1 MKVIVGLGNP
11 APKYANTRHNVGAM
25 TVDRLCKQWGISLER
40 KNRYALL
47 GSAWVEGN
55 EVALAKPRSFMNL
68 SGEPVAYLTA
78 RFRVKLEDMLIVY
91 DDMDLPL
98 GVTRL
103 RADGGHGG
111 HNGMRSI
118 IDTLG
123 KQEIPRLRLGVGRS
137 AVDDPI
143 RHVLGGFTAA
153 EAGAVERLLTR
164 AAEAVAC
171 FVTEGVEA
179 AMNRFNQAP
188 ASDPPA
194 DGQASES
201 GPVG

>member
-1 MKVIVGLGNP
+1 MDMKVIVGLGNP
-11 APKYANTRHNVGAM
+11 TPKYANTRHNVGAM

-40 KNRYALL
+40 KNQYALL
-47 GSAWVEGN
+47 GSAWVDGN
-55 EVALAKPRSFMNL
+55 EVALAKPRSYMNL

-78 RFRVKLEDMLIVY
+78 RYRVKSEDLLIVY

-98 GVTRL
+98 GVTRV

-137 AVDDPI
+137 PVDDPI
-143 RHVLGGFTAA
+143 RHVLGGFTDA
-153 EAGAVERLLTR
+153 ESGAVERLLTR
-164 AAEAVAC
+164 ATEAVHC
-171 FVTEGVEA
+171 FVSEGVEA

-188 ASDPPA
+188 ASDEDAPN
-194 DGQASES
+194 
-201 GPVG
+201 

>member
-11 APKYANTRHNVGAM
+11 TPKYANTRHNVGSM

-47 GSAWVEGN
+47 GSGWVDGN
-55 EVALAKPRSFMNL
+55 EIALAKPRSFMNL

-78 RFRVKLEDMLIVY
+78 RLRVKPADMLIVY

-103 RADGGHGG
+103 RSEGGHGG

-137 AVDDPI
+137 PVDDPI
-143 RHVLGGFTAA
+143 RHVLGGFTVA
-153 EAGAVERLLTR
+153 EAEAVERLLVR
-164 AAEAVAC
+164 AAEAATC

-188 ASDPPA
+188 S
-194 DGQASES
+194 S
-201 GPVG
+201 GDEEPVE

>member
-11 APKYANTRHNVGAM
+11 APKYAETRHNIGAM
-25 TVDRLCKQWGISLER
+25 TVDRLCRQWGIRLER

-47 GSAWVEGN
+47 GSGRVEGN
-55 EVALAKPRSFMNL
+55 EVALAKPRSYMNL
-68 SGEPVAYLTA
+68 SGEPLAYLAA
-78 RFRVKLEDMLIVY
+78 RFRVKLRDILVVY

-103 RADGGHGG
+103 RPEGGHGG

-123 KQEIPRLRLGVGRS
+123 SQDIPRLRLGVGRS
-137 AVDDPI
+137 PVEGSV
-143 RHVLGGFTAA
+143 RHVLGAFTAE
-153 EAGAVERLLTR
+153 EAPAVERLLAR

-171 FVTEGVEA
+171 FVTDGVEA
-179 AMNRFNQAP
+179 AMNRFNQTPSPDEDAE
-188 ASDPPA
+188 A
-194 DGQASES
+194 GNES
-201 GPVG
+201 V

>member
-11 APKYANTRHNVGAM
+11 TPKYANTRHNIGAM
-25 TVDRLCKQWGISLER
+25 TVDRLCKRWGISLER

-47 GSAWVEGN
+47 GQGWVDGN
-55 EVALAKPRSFMNL
+55 QVALAKPRLFMNV

-78 RFRVKLEDMLIVY
+78 RFGIKTRDMLIVY

-98 GVTRL
+98 GVTRV
-103 RADGGHGG
+103 RAEGSHGG

-123 KQEIPRLRLGVGRS
+123 VQEIPRLRLGVGRS
-137 AVDDPI
+137 PVEGAI
-143 RHVLGGFTAA
+143 RHVLGEFTGA
-153 EAGAVERLLTR
+153 EADAVDRLLER
-164 AAEAVAC
+164 AVAAAVC
-171 FVTEGVEA
+171 FVTEGVDA

-188 ASDPPA
+188 PA
-194 DGQASES
+194 GEAVVAE
-201 GPVG
+201 

>member
-1 MKVIVGLGNP
+1 MKVIIGLGNP
-11 APKYANTRHNVGAM
+11 TSRYANTRHNVGAM

-40 KNRYALL
+40 RNRYALL
-47 GSAWVEGN
+47 GSGWVDGN
-55 EVALAKPRSFMNL
+55 AVALAKPRSYMNL

-78 RFRVKLEDMLIVY
+78 RFRVKIEDMLIVY

-98 GVTRL
+98 GVTRV

-137 AVDDPI
+137 PVDDPV
-143 RHVLGGFTAA
+143 RHVLGGFTDA
-153 EAGAVERLLTR
+153 EVAVVERLLAR
-164 AAEAVAC
+164 AAAAAAC
-171 FVTEGVEA
+171 FVAEGVEA

-188 ASDPPA
+188 APE
-194 DGQASES
+194 GC
-201 GPVG
+201 

>member
-11 APKYANTRHNVGAM
+11 TPKYANTRHNVGAM

-47 GSAWVEGN
+47 GSAWVDGS

-98 GVTRL
+98 GVTRV

-153 EAGAVERLLTR
+153 ETEAVERLLTR

-188 ASDPPA
+188 SSAEDEEAST
-194 DGQASES
+194 
-201 GPVG
+201 